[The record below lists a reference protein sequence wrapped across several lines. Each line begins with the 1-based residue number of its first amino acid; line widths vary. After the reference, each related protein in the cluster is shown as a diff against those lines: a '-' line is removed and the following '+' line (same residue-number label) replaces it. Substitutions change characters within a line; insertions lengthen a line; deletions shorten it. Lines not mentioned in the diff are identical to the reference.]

1 MLDIARRK
9 VESSKNARQR
19 IPCGGATET
28 VFPRSLL
35 HQSQFRKI

>member
-9 VESSKNARQR
+9 VESSKNARR
-19 IPCGGATET
+19 IPCDGATET
-28 VFPRSLL
+28 VFPRALL